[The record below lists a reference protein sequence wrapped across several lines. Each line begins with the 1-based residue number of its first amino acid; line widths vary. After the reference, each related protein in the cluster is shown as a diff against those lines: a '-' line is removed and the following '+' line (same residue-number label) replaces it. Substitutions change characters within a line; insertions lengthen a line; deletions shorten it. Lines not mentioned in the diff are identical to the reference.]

1 MMNPYAILGVSE
13 RAPADEIR
21 KAYRRL
27 AKELH
32 PDARPGDKAAEE
44 RFKQVS
50 QAFKLLSD
58 PEQRARFDRG
68 ELDASGQER
77 QPFHYRSRP
86 GAGPGQRGPQ
96 GRFEDI
102 GDIFA
107 DLFAAQNAGA
117 QRRRPAPEK
126 GADIRTNVTVSLSEA
141 VLGTRKRVSLPGGR
155 ALDLTIPAGVSE
167 GQVLRLKGQGQSSV
181 SGGPAGA
188 LLVEIKIAPHPW
200 FRREGDDIRLDLPIS
215 LKEAVLGGQVRAPTL
230 DGDVEVRIPAG
241 ASSGSVLRLKGR
253 GVPKPGGGQ
262 RGDQLIRLMID
273 LPSGDPELEDFAE
286 SWRPPAGYDPRRR
299 LKG

>member
-1 MMNPYAILGVSE
+1 MHSPYAILGVSE
-13 RAPADEIR
+13 RASADEIR
-21 KAYRRL
+21 KAYRKL

-44 RFKQVS
+44 RFKQVT

-68 ELDASGQER
+68 EVDGSGQER
-77 QPFHYRSRP
+77 PHFHYRSRP

-96 GRFEDI
+96 GRFEDL

-117 QRRRPAPEK
+117 QRRRPAAEK
-126 GADIRTNVTVSLSEA
+126 GADLRTEVRISLPEA
-141 VLGTRKRVSLPGGR
+141 VLGTKKRLSLPGGR
-155 ALDLTIPAGVSE
+155 ALDVTIPAGVSD
-167 GQVLRLKGQGQSSV
+167 GQVLRLKGQGHGSL
-181 SGGPAGA
+181 SGGPPGA
-188 LLVEIKIAPHPW
+188 LLVEIRIAPHPH

-253 GVPKPGGGQ
+253 GVPKPGGQ
-262 RGDQLIRLMID
+262 RGDQLVRLMID
-273 LPSGDPELEDFAE
+273 LPSGDPALEEFAE

-299 LKG
+299 FKS

>member
-21 KAYRRL
+21 KAYRKL

-44 RFKQVS
+44 RFKQVT

-68 ELDASGQER
+68 EVDGQGQER
-77 QPFHYRSRP
+77 PHFHYRSRP
-86 GAGPGQRGPQ
+86 GGGPGQRGPQ
-96 GRFEDI
+96 GRFEDL

-117 QRRRPAPEK
+117 QRRRPAAEK
-126 GADIRTNVTVSLSEA
+126 GADLRTQVRITLPEA
-141 VLGTRKRVSLPGGR
+141 VLGTKKRLSLPGGR
-155 ALDLTIPAGVSE
+155 ALDVTIPAGVND
-167 GQVLRLKGQGQSSV
+167 GQVLRLKGQGHGSL
-181 SGGPAGA
+181 SGGPPGA
-188 LLVEIKIAPHPW
+188 LLVEIKVAPHPH

-215 LKEAVLGGQVRAPTL
+215 LKEAVLGGKVRAPTL
-230 DGDVEVRIPAG
+230 DGDVEVRIPSG
-241 ASSGSVLRLKGR
+241 TSSGSVLRLKGR
-253 GVPKPGGGQ
+253 GAPKSGGQ

-273 LPSGDPELEDFAE
+273 LPSGDPALEEFAE
-286 SWRPPAGYDPRRR
+286 SWRPPTGYDPRRR
-299 LKG
+299 LKS

>member
-1 MMNPYAILGVSE
+1 MTNPYAILGVSE
-13 RAPADEIR
+13 RATADEIR
-21 KAYRRL
+21 KAYRKL

-32 PDARPGDKAAEE
+32 PDARPDDKAAEE
-44 RFKQVS
+44 RFKEVT

-58 PEQRARFDRG
+58 PEQRARYDRG
-68 ELDASGQER
+68 EVDGQGQER
-77 QPFHYRSRP
+77 PNFHYRSRP
-86 GAGPGQRGPQ
+86 GAGPSQRGPQ

-117 QRRRPAPEK
+117 QRRRPAAEK
-126 GADIRTNVTVSLSEA
+126 GADIRTQVSISLPEA
-141 VLGTRKRVSLPGGR
+141 VLGAKKRLSLPGGR
-155 ALDLTIPAGVSE
+155 ALDVTIPAGVSE
-167 GQVLRLKGQGQSSV
+167 GQVLRLKGQGHGSL
-181 SGGPAGA
+181 SGGQPGA
-188 LLVEIKIAPHPW
+188 LLVEIKIAAHPH

-241 ASSGSVLRLKGR
+241 ASSGAVLRLKGR
-253 GVPKPGGGQ
+253 GVPKAGGQ

-273 LPSGDPELEDFAE
+273 LPPSDPALEDFAE
-286 SWRPPAGYDPRRR
+286 SWTPPTGYDPRRR

>member
-21 KAYRRL
+21 KAYRKL

-44 RFKQVS
+44 RFKQVT

-68 ELDASGQER
+68 EVDGQGQER
-77 QPFHYRSRP
+77 PHFHYRSRP
-86 GAGPGQRGPQ
+86 GGGPGQRGPQ
-96 GRFEDI
+96 GRFEDL

-117 QRRRPAPEK
+117 QRRRPAAEK
-126 GADIRTNVTVSLSEA
+126 GADLRTQVRITLPEA
-141 VLGTRKRVSLPGGR
+141 VLGTKKRLSLPGGR
-155 ALDLTIPAGVSE
+155 ALDVTIPAGVND
-167 GQVLRLKGQGQSSV
+167 GQVLRLKGQGHGSL
-181 SGGPAGA
+181 SGGPPGA
-188 LLVEIKIAPHPW
+188 LLVEIKVAPHPH

-230 DGDVEVRIPAG
+230 DGDVEVRIPSG
-241 ASSGSVLRLKGR
+241 TSSGSVLRLKGR
-253 GVPKPGGGQ
+253 GAPKSGGQ

-273 LPSGDPELEDFAE
+273 LPSGDPALEEFAE
-286 SWRPPAGYDPRRR
+286 SWRPPTGYDPRRR
-299 LKG
+299 LKS

>member
-1 MMNPYAILGVSE
+1 MTKANDTPPDRRPTAKRP
-13 RAPADEIR
+13 RAHKNSSNRSA
-21 KAYRRL
+21 RRSSYCPTRSSVRAL
-27 AKELH
+27 TAARWTH
-32 PDARPGDKAAEE
+32 QGRNARPSTTG
-44 RFKQVS
+44 QG
-50 QAFKLLSD
+50 
-58 PEQRARFDRG
+58 PEPGPASAVRRAG
-68 ELDASGQER
+68 
-77 QPFHYRSRP
+77 
-86 GAGPGQRGPQ
+86 
-96 GRFEDI
+96 FEDI

-107 DLFAAQNAGA
+107 DLFAAQNAGG

-126 GADIRTNVTVSLSEA
+126 GADIRTNVTVSLPEA

-155 ALDLTIPAGVSE
+155 ALDLTIPAGVGE
-167 GQVLRLKGQGQSSV
+167 GQVLRLKGQGQSSL

-188 LLVEIKIAPHPW
+188 LLVEIKIAPHPY

-253 GVPKPGGGQ
+253 GVPKAGSGQ

-286 SWRPPAGYDPRRR
+286 SWRPPTGYDPRRR

>member
-21 KAYRRL
+21 KAYRKL

-44 RFKQVS
+44 RFKQVT

-68 ELDASGQER
+68 EVDGQGQER
-77 QPFHYRSRP
+77 PQYHYRSRP
-86 GAGPGQRGPQ
+86 GGGPGQRGPQ
-96 GRFEDI
+96 GRFEDL

-107 DLFAAQNAGA
+107 DLFAAQNAGG
-117 QRRRPAPEK
+117 QRRRSAPEK
-126 GADIRTNVTVSLSEA
+126 GADLRTEVRISLPEA
-141 VLGTRKRVSLPGGR
+141 VLGTKKRLSLPGGR
-155 ALDLTIPAGVSE
+155 ALDVTIPAGVND
-167 GQVLRLKGQGQSSV
+167 GQVLRLKGQGHGSL
-181 SGGPAGA
+181 SGGPPGA
-188 LLVEIKIAPHPW
+188 LLVEIRIAPHPH

-241 ASSGSVLRLKGR
+241 ASSGAVLRLKGR
-253 GVPKPGGGQ
+253 GAPKSGGQ
-262 RGDQLIRLMID
+262 RGDQLIRLMVD
-273 LPSGDPELEDFAE
+273 LPSGDPELEEFAE
-286 SWRPPAGYDPRRR
+286 SWRPPTGYDPRRR
-299 LKG
+299 LKS

>member
-1 MMNPYAILGVSE
+1 MMNPYAILGVTE
-13 RAPADEIR
+13 RASADEIR
-21 KAYRRL
+21 KAYRKL

-32 PDARPGDKAAEE
+32 PDARPDDKAAEE
-44 RFKQVS
+44 RFKQVT

-58 PEQRARFDRG
+58 PEKRAKFDRG
-68 ELDASGQER
+68 EVDAQGQER
-77 QPFHYRSRP
+77 QPFHYRSHP

-96 GRFEDI
+96 GRFEDL

-107 DLFAAQNAGA
+107 DLFAAQNASA
-117 QRRRPAPEK
+117 QRRRPAAEK
-126 GADIRTNVTVSLSEA
+126 GADLRTQVTVSLPEA
-141 VLGTRKRVSLPGGR
+141 VLGTKKRLALPGGR
-155 ALDLTIPAGVSE
+155 ALDITIPAGVTE
-167 GQVLRLKGQGQSSV
+167 GQVLRLKGQGHGSL
-181 SGGPAGA
+181 SGGAPGA
-188 LLVEIKIAPHPW
+188 LLVEIRIAPHPH

-215 LKEAVLGGQVRAPTL
+215 LKEAVLGGKVRAPTL

-253 GVPKPGGGQ
+253 GVPKGGSQ

-273 LPSGDPELEDFAE
+273 LPSGDPALEEFAE
-286 SWRPPAGYDPRRR
+286 GWNPPTGYDPRRR

>member
-1 MMNPYAILGVSE
+1 MTNPYAILGVSE
-13 RAPADEIR
+13 RATADEIR
-21 KAYRRL
+21 KAYRKL

-32 PDARPGDKAAEE
+32 PDARPDDKAAEE
-44 RFKQVS
+44 RFKEVT

-58 PEQRARFDRG
+58 PEQRARYDRG
-68 ELDASGQER
+68 EVDGQGQER
-77 QPFHYRSRP
+77 PNFHYRSRP
-86 GAGPGQRGPQ
+86 GAGPSQRGPQ

-117 QRRRPAPEK
+117 QRRRPAAEK
-126 GADIRTNVTVSLSEA
+126 GADIRTQVSISLPEA
-141 VLGTRKRVSLPGGR
+141 VLGTKKRLSLPGGR
-155 ALDLTIPAGVSE
+155 ALDVTIPAGVSE
-167 GQVLRLKGQGQSSV
+167 GQVLRLKGQGHGSL
-181 SGGPAGA
+181 SGGQPGA
-188 LLVEIKIAPHPW
+188 LLVEIKIAAHPH

-241 ASSGSVLRLKGR
+241 ASSGAVLRLKGR
-253 GVPKPGGGQ
+253 GVPKAGGQ

-273 LPSGDPELEDFAE
+273 LPPSDPALEDFAE
-286 SWRPPAGYDPRRR
+286 SWTPPTGYDPRRR